1 MKKAASDSSF
11 SAFYESYGSS
21 KPALRFMALGI
32 AAIAT
37 SNESAEIDWNY
48 FKLNKDKTKARMHTN
63 TVKKLITVQSASR
76 LKELEFQ
83 GFRQQLDKGTDEDA
97 FIKLGG
103 DIEASAKIVPLTF
116 KNWIEDWEI
125 DSISIKNDVNE
136 QRLLSKYQFLYFHDG
151 DAPETRRIV
160 DIELVDPIASPLIIY
175 SLVTQNINSEDDE
188 EQELYVVNELL
199 HGMLKVAPA
208 PCNTSFF
215 FSKKLKFS
223 T

>member
-11 SAFYESYGSS
+11 SAFYDSYGSS
-21 KPALRFMALGI
+21 KPELRFMALRI

-76 LKELEFQ
+76 LKELEFE

-136 QRLLSKYQFLYFHDG
+136 QKLLSKYQFLYFHDG
-151 DAPETRRIV
+151 DATETRRIV
-160 DIELVDPIASPLIIY
+160 DIEWTKGTGGSNCIAAHYLQSRH
-175 SLVTQNINSEDDE
+175 SE
-188 EQELYVVNELL
+188 
-199 HGMLKVAPA
+199 H
-208 PCNTSFF
+208 
-215 FSKKLKFS
+215 
-223 T
+223 